1 MSRGESFLGEAIVM
15 RVTKSIVLGIAATFI
30 LATGIITAA
39 AANGTQGAHG
49 AAGSAGAKGHGAAGG
64 APAQTH
70 TGGAAIRGPAQ
81 THRGAGVG
89 GAPPPQREKQTRWRR
104 DS

>member
-1 MSRGESFLGEAIVM
+1 MCLGEFFLGEAIVM

-49 AAGSAGAKGHGAAGG
+49 AAVSAVAKTQGAKISALAKTHPGGAAVSAQAKLHGAAVRLV
-64 APAQTH
+64 ARKP
-70 TGGAAIRGPAQ
+70 
-81 THRGAGVG
+81 
-89 GAPPPQREKQTRWRR
+89 
-104 DS
+104 

>member
-1 MSRGESFLGEAIVM
+1 M

-49 AAGSAGAKGHGAAGG
+49 AAVSAVAKGHGATVSALAKTHAGG
-64 APAQTH
+64 AVSAV
-70 TGGAAIRGPAQ
+70 AR
-81 THRGAGVG
+81 
-89 GAPPPQREKQTRWRR
+89 KQ
-104 DS
+104 